1 MARLKEISDDRV
13 FLDYLIESER
23 SLQILTNILED
34 ATKTEKDKG
43 TAKAMKDNIK
53 KNRRTLEVLRR
64 QIVIYKI
71 KVNGK

>member
-23 SLQILTNILED
+23 SLQILTNILEN
-34 ATKTEKDKG
+34 AVKTEENPQTREDM
-43 TAKAMKDNIK
+43 TETIE
-53 KNRRTLEVLRR
+53 KNKRTLEVLRK

-71 KVNGK
+71 KVNG